1 VENNS
6 KTISKLPFPLR
17 DYQSAGVNFLVT
29 RKNIL
34 LADEMGLGKTIQ
46 TIVSIRI
53 LFQEKEINNCLI
65 VVPVSLISNWVF
77 EFGIWGGVI
86 KPKIIQGNQKKRLTL
101 YSMQSPVQIV
111 SYESIRNDLE
121 LIADSKFYDL
131 VVIDEAQRIKNDTS
145 ATSKI
150 IKKIPRKYSWALT
163 GTPLENNIE
172 DIASIFGFVKPKTI
186 SKYDFPREIK
196 EKIDQFTIRRR
207 KREVLKEL
215 PDVIEQT
222 VRISLTPTQ
231 WTTYENTRSEQYKY
245 IKQLDKKEKISGI
258 LALITE
264 LKKITNFDSYS
275 EESSKAD
282 YISDIL
288 EEKKML
294 NEKVIIFSQ
303 YVETLKFLERKFHS
317 YKTQMYTGG
326 QSQSERDEI
335 ISSYKQSE
343 EFELLLISLKAGGV
357 GLNLQETDTL
367 ILFDRWWNPAVEEQ
381 AIGRADRFGREGSLH
396 VIKFVTH
403 NTIEERIERLLFDK
417 KDLFNKI
424 VEEVTPK
431 TNKFSEEDLMFI
443 IGGEKNG

>member
-1 VENNS
+1 MENNS

-264 LKKITNFDSYS
+264 LKK
-275 EESSKAD
+275 
-282 YISDIL
+282 
-288 EEKKML
+288 
-294 NEKVIIFSQ
+294 
-303 YVETLKFLERKFHS
+303 
-317 YKTQMYTGG
+317 
-326 QSQSERDEI
+326 
-335 ISSYKQSE
+335 
-343 EFELLLISLKAGGV
+343 LLILIPTVKSLQK
-357 GLNLQETDTL
+357 QITFQ
-367 ILFDRWWNPAVEEQ
+367 IY
-381 AIGRADRFGREGSLH
+381 S
-396 VIKFVTH
+396 
-403 NTIEERIERLLFDK
+403 K
-417 KDLFNKI
+417 K
-424 VEEVTPK
+424 
-431 TNKFSEEDLMFI
+431 
-443 IGGEKNG
+443 KNVKRKSDNFFTVC

>member
-1 VENNS
+1 MENNS

-443 IGGEKNG
+443 IGGEENG

>member
-1 VENNS
+1 MENNS

>member
-1 VENNS
+1 MENNS

-282 YISDIL
+282 YISEIL

>member
-1 VENNS
+1 MENNS

-303 YVETLKFLERKFHS
+303 YVETLKFLERKFYS

>member
-1 VENNS
+1 MENNS

-150 IKKIPRKYSWALT
+150 VKKIPRKYSWALT

-231 WTTYENTRSEQYKY
+231 WTTYENTQSEQYKY

-326 QSQSERDEI
+326 QSQFERDEI

>member
-1 VENNS
+1 MENNS

-222 VRISLTPTQ
+222 VRISLTPH
-231 WTTYENTRSEQYKY
+231 NGRHM
-245 IKQLDKKEKISGI
+245 KI
-258 LALITE
+258 
-264 LKKITNFDSYS
+264 
-275 EESSKAD
+275 
-282 YISDIL
+282 
-288 EEKKML
+288 
-294 NEKVIIFSQ
+294 
-303 YVETLKFLERKFHS
+303 
-317 YKTQMYTGG
+317 
-326 QSQSERDEI
+326 
-335 ISSYKQSE
+335 
-343 EFELLLISLKAGGV
+343 
-357 GLNLQETDTL
+357 
-367 ILFDRWWNPAVEEQ
+367 
-381 AIGRADRFGREGSLH
+381 H
-396 VIKFVTH
+396 VANNI
-403 NTIEERIERLLFDK
+403 NI
-417 KDLFNKI
+417 
-424 VEEVTPK
+424 
-431 TNKFSEEDLMFI
+431 
-443 IGGEKNG
+443 

>member
-1 VENNS
+1 MENNS

-231 WTTYENTRSEQYKY
+231 LTTYENTRSEQYKY

-282 YISDIL
+282 YISEIL

>member
-1 VENNS
+1 MENNS

-53 LFQEKEINNCLI
+53 LFQEKEISNCLI

-121 LIADSKFYDL
+121 LIANSKFYDL

-396 VIKFVTH
+396 VIKFVTQ

-443 IGGEKNG
+443 IGGEENG

>member
-1 VENNS
+1 MENNS

-231 WTTYENTRSEQYKY
+231 LTTYENTRSEQYKY

-282 YISDIL
+282 YISEIL

-443 IGGEKNG
+443 IGKEKNG

>member
-1 VENNS
+1 MENNS

-367 ILFDRWWNPAVEEQ
+367 ILFDRWWNPAVESQ
-381 AIGRADRFGREGSLH
+381 AIARAHRMGNKKIVH
-396 VIKFVTH
+396 AIKFVTPDS
-403 NTIEERIERLLFDK
+403 IETRILQLLHEKEELFEDVIEGAVDK
-417 KDLFNKI
+417 RQ
-424 VEEVTPK
+424 E
-431 TNKFSEEDLMFI
+431 FI
-443 IGGEKNG
+443 LRNLLEKPENGV

>member
-1 VENNS
+1 MENNS

-222 VRISLTPTQ
+222 VRISLTPIQ

>member
-1 VENNS
+1 MENNFKAI
-6 KTISKLPFPLR
+6 KTPFPLR

-150 IKKIPRKYSWALT
+150 VKKIPRKYSWALT

-326 QSQSERDEI
+326 QSQFERDEI

-381 AIGRADRFGREGSLH
+381 AIGRADRFGRVGSLH